1 MGWGTRQGCPH
12 VSGCNLNC
20 NCTAQVPSDM
30 GPSGGSERKR
40 KVQELFGDIADIEIE
55 DTDSLD
61 MFCKWMVGAYRAQAS
76 PLVHGL
82 LQ

>member
-1 MGWGTRQGCPH
+1 
-12 VSGCNLNC
+12 
-20 NCTAQVPSDM
+20 M